1 VSISGVA
8 PGLFVNRKL
17 THHRMN
23 GSLDVGA
30 KHGAPAECRGD
41 ELWVLLFEAPGNKIT
56 GVEGDAKEIG
66 GNEAE
71 LRCANSDNADYGA
84 VESGNDPALPEFLT
98 NEHGGE
104 HSQNAGKIVEAN
116 HVEHL

>member
-1 VSISGVA
+1 M
-8 PGLFVNRKL
+8 

-23 GSLDVGA
+23 GSAAMGA
-30 KHGAPAECRGD
+30 KHGDQRSASGD
-41 ELWVLLFEAPGNKIT
+41 ELRVLLFEAPGNKIA

-71 LRCANSDNADYGA
+71 LRCANSDDADYGA
-84 VESGNDPALPEFLT
+84 VKSGNDPALPEFLT